1 MALADTR
8 VLEPGTPTPPARR
21 SEVID
26 ILRRQATEIAALGA
40 TGLYL
45 YGSAARD
52 ELTAESDVDVFIDYD
67 RSPSGALSLIEL
79 IKLQNHLARLLSRNV
94 DLTTRQG
101 LHPLL
106 REEIERTSI
115 RIF

>member
-1 MALADTR
+1 MTKSDT
-8 VLEPGTPTPPARR
+8 
-21 SEVID
+21 I
-26 ILRRQATEIAALGA
+26 ATLKTCSDAIRALGA

-52 ELTAESDVDVFIDYD
+52 ELTADSDVDLFIDFD
-67 RSPSGALSLIEL
+67 PAGPFSFVELVRLQEL
-79 IKLQNHLARLLSRNV
+79 IRANLNREV
-94 DLTTRQG
+94 DLTTRGG

-106 REEIERTSI
+106 RDEIERTST